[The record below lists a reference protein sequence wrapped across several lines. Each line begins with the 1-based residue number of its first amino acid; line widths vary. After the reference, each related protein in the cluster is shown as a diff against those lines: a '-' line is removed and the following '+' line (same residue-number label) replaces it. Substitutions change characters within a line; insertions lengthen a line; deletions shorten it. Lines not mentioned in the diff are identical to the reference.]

1 MKAATMRNVGKAEFM
16 CLFHQYQA
24 ESLCSKKMQAY
35 SAQVQDPRLRN
46 LINEFSTQC
55 QQRAQWL
62 STTLSEAGGARYI
75 TS

>member
-1 MKAATMRNVGKAEFM
+1 MRATMRNVGKAEFM
-16 CLFHQYQA
+16 SLFQQYQA
-24 ESLCSKKMQAY
+24 ESLCSKKLQSY

-46 LINEFSTQC
+46 LINEFNTQC

-62 STTLSEAGGARYI
+62 SSTLSEAGGTPYI